1 MRYAKKRQSPET
13 VERRNRIKQLA
24 EIITNLSPEEKQAYI
39 DRVGIVNRI
48 GEGGMLSPY
57 NMCLVLYQM
66 GEATLVGGYNQ
77 WLNVGRQVRRG
88 ERSICIFAPSNRK
101 RTVEKDGEEITVDR
115 VNFRLVPVFDVS
127 QTDPIEGEK
136 IDNLSE

>member
-1 MRYAKKRQSPET
+1 MRYAKKQSEDSI
-13 VERRNRIKQLA
+13 ERRNRIKQLA
-24 EIITNLSPEEKQAYI
+24 EIVTSLSPEEKQAYI
-39 DRVGIVNRI
+39 DRVGVVQRI

-66 GEATLVGGYNQ
+66 EDATMVGGYNQ

-101 RTVEKDGEEITVDR
+101 RTIEKDGEDVTVDR

-127 QTDPIEGEK
+127 QTDAIDGK
-136 IDNLSE
+136 KVDNLSE

>member
-1 MRYAKKRQSPET
+1 MKYAKRQSEESI
-13 VERRNRIKQLA
+13 ERRNRIKQMA
-24 EIITNLSPEEKQAYI
+24 EIITSLSPEEKQAYI
-39 DRVGIVNRI
+39 DRVGVVRRI

-66 GEATLVGGYNQ
+66 EDATLVGGYNQ

-101 RTVEKDGEEITVDR
+101 RTIEKDGEEITVDR

-127 QTDPIEGEK
+127 QTDAIEGEK
-136 IDNLSE
+136 INNLSE